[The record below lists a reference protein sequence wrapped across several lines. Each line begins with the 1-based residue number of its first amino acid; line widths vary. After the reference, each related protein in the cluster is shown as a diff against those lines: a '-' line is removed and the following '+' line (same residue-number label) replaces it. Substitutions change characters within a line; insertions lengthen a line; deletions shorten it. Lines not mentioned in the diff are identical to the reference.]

1 VKKKILLAMCVAIII
16 PSSIHADTGIWI
28 TKHYVDEFKQ
38 PTDDAYI
45 TTDVINGT
53 FSNSAATDA
62 LLQVIPLIDDKHVT
76 FQLWEYG
83 QIKVVG
89 YLSSG
94 QDFDITVLAPD
105 GSKTA
110 MKGYL
115 NDGVDRVVLYDSY
128 VPYFFDILNQNGP
141 VSILMKSGRSSYL
154 FTLEDTT
161 GIKEE
166 YLNSFEDMP
175 HHDTGTA
182 EEIKVE
188 MKESV
193 SYYDK
198 WVTVG
203 DVVST
208 IYLSIDTNLPDD
220 VVLTASASSS
230 GSKYGESSGTVKD
243 GHCDIELTAKTEYG
257 ANMIIV
263 TNIKFGKQPESVTEL
278 YGDSLEKITG
288 EISDKLKSYGHSAS
302 FTIEMDYNTLMGP
315 YAENE
320 K

>member
-1 VKKKILLAMCVAIII
+1 MKKKILLAMCAALMM
-16 PSSIHADTGIWI
+16 SSSAYADTGIWI
-28 TKHYVDEFKQ
+28 TKHYIDEFKQ
-38 PTDDAYI
+38 PTEDAYI

-53 FSNSAATDA
+53 FSNSATTDA
-62 LLQVIPLIDDKHVT
+62 LLQVIPLIDDEHVT

-166 YLNSFEDMP
+166 YLNSFEEMP
-175 HHDTGTA
+175 HHNTGTA
-182 EEIKVE
+182 EELEVTLEHTASCNRTKLWSEYE
-188 MKESV
+188 MDLHVDIE
-193 SYYDK
+193 
-198 WVTVG
+198 
-203 DVVST
+203 
-208 IYLSIDTNLPDD
+208 TNLPDGTTLI
-220 VVLTASASSS
+220 VRPNLS
-230 GSKYGESSGTVKD
+230 GENFILQVATVQD
-243 GHCDIELTAKTEYG
+243 GHCSIDTSLITEHFSYNYIG
-257 ANMIIV
+257 
-263 TNIKFGKQPESVTEL
+263 IKFTYGKQPDSIYEE
-278 YGDSLEKITG
+278 YGDSLEKFTG
-288 EISDKLKSYGHSAS
+288 EISDKMKTDFGYMSNANL
-302 FTIEMDYNTLMGP
+302 IE
-315 YAENE
+315 
-320 K
+320 